1 MVDFM
6 RRAAFGR
13 QPASDDAVP
22 EEIAR
27 ALDASAEDV
36 RNDRTVDIGEFLKS
50 MQAKLEAHRA
60 RKGGFA
66 QAESLGPTSPD
77 PGGTRHGP

>member
-6 RRAAFGR
+6 RRATFGH
-13 QPASDDAVP
+13 QPTPDDAVP

-36 RNDRTVDIGEFLKS
+36 RNDRTVDIGNFLQT
-50 MQAKLEAHRA
+50 MRAKLEAHRA
-60 RKGGFA
+60 RKA
-66 QAESLGPTSPD
+66 SLK
-77 PGGTRHGP
+77 R